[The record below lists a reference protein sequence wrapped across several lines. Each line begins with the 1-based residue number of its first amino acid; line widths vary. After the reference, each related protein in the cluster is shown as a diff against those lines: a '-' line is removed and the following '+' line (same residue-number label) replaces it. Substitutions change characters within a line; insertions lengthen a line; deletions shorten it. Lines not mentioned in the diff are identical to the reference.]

1 MILKIDLEKVYDRL
15 EWSFVR
21 IMLVSLGFHFDI
33 VDLILSFISS
43 TSASLLF
50 NKSQIGEIFPSC
62 SLRQGIPISPY
73 IFILC
78 MEFLNT
84 LINLK
89 CDEGSWKKIKA
100 SRNGSGFSHIFFADD
115 LLLFAKTDES
125 NIEAIVVVL
134 DEFCRLTGLKISKAK
149 SKILFSPNV
158 ATEKKREILN

>member
-50 NKSQIGEIFPSC
+50 NRSQIGEIFPSR

-78 MEFLNT
+78 M
-84 LINLK
+84 
-89 CDEGSWKKIKA
+89 
-100 SRNGSGFSHIFFADD
+100 
-115 LLLFAKTDES
+115 
-125 NIEAIVVVL
+125 
-134 DEFCRLTGLKISKAK
+134 
-149 SKILFSPNV
+149 
-158 ATEKKREILN
+158 